1 MPFCCRYVEIL
12 GHKCPRGS
20 AVIRCVVQTGSRI
33 SKRARFPVTFCSLV
47 SLCLF
52 FKVIIFSSALEEGY
66 RSHDALGSVHCK
78 TVFLEILFEGHFF
91 FSGKD
96 SAK

>member
-1 MPFCCRYVEIL
+1 
-12 GHKCPRGS
+12 
-20 AVIRCVVQTGSRI
+20 
-33 SKRARFPVTFCSLV
+33 
-47 SLCLF
+47 
-52 FKVIIFSSALEEGY
+52 VIIFSSALEEGY

-78 TVFLEILFEGHFF
+78 AIFLEILFEDHFF